1 MGQIKTL
8 TALVLTVVFV
18 QACIMEDR
26 SNCPAYLT
34 LDFSE
39 TPEKVSEIH
48 LLIEDSKGYLFKDT
62 LPANEFGMPYGIPV
76 RRGELHSAAFGNVS
90 RMM

>member
-39 TPEKVSEIH
+39 TPELVQ
-48 LLIEDSKGYLFKDT
+48 G
-62 LPANEFGMPYGIPV
+62 
-76 RRGELHSAAFGNVS
+76 HSSGKQIRNTV
-90 RMM
+90 